1 MQPSFWKAFIF
12 EKNKANRREKVFLKK
27 YRGIVFPLAILLLW
41 AVGSEME
48 WFNTYIVPHPVKV
61 INTGLALA
69 ENGILIRHL
78 GISLFRVLSGFVI
91 TFLIAFPMAV
101 LVGLNKKTFEYLSP
115 FLEFVRHIPPI
126 AMIPL
131 LILWFGIG
139 ETSKIAVIILATF
152 FPIFINTVSG
162 ISGCDNRLVEVGRT
176 YGFTRWQTL
185 IKIILPQA
193 LPSILAGMQL
203 GLGYSWRSLMG
214 AELIAASSG
223 IGYMI
228 IEAEQLSRI
237 DIIFVGIIV
246 IGTLGCGID
255 YFFLKA
261 TNRLLMWEGGNH
273 DRDKNQELIKDFYA

>member
-1 MQPSFWKAFIF
+1 M
-12 EKNKANRREKVFLKK
+12 KK
-27 YRGIVFPLAILLLW
+27 YRGIVVPLAILLLW
-41 AVGSEME
+41 AAGSELE
-48 WFNTYIVPHPVKV
+48 LFNSYIIPHPAKV
-61 INTGLALA
+61 FKTALSLFKSGVLAK
-69 ENGILIRHL
+69 HL
-78 GISLFRVLSGFVI
+78 GTSLFRVLAGFAI
-91 TFLIAFPMAV
+91 TFSIAFPMAV
-101 LVGLNKKTFEYLSP
+101 LVGLNKKTYDCLSP

-152 FPIFINTVSG
+152 FPIFINTVNG
-162 ISGCDNRLVEVGRT
+162 ISGCDIKLVEVGRT
-176 YGFTRWQTL
+176 YGFSKWQTL
-185 IKIILPQA
+185 VKIILPQA
-193 LPSILAGMQL
+193 LPSIFAGMQL

-237 DIIFVGIIV
+237 DIIFVGILV

-261 TNRLLMWEGGNH
+261 SNRLLMWEGGNY
-273 DRDKNQELIKDFYA
+273 DRDKNKELVKDFYA

>member
-1 MQPSFWKAFIF
+1 M
-12 EKNKANRREKVFLKK
+12 KK

-61 INTGLALA
+61 LKTVLALA
-69 ENGILIRHL
+69 EDGILTRHL

-91 TFLIAFPMAV
+91 TFSIAFPMAV

>member
-1 MQPSFWKAFIF
+1 
-12 EKNKANRREKVFLKK
+12 LKK
-27 YRGIVFPLAILLLW
+27 YRGFVFPLAILLLW

-48 WFNTYIVPHPVKV
+48 WFNTYIVPHPAKV
-61 INTGLALA
+61 LKTGLSLT
-69 ENGILIRHL
+69 ENGILMKHL

-91 TFLIAFPMAV
+91 TFIIAFPMAV
-101 LVGLNKKTFEYLSP
+101 LVGLNKKSYEYLSP

-176 YGFTRWQTL
+176 YGFTKWQTL

-255 YFFLKA
+255 CFFLKA

>member
-1 MQPSFWKAFIF
+1 M
-12 EKNKANRREKVFLKK
+12 KK
-27 YRGIVFPLAILLLW
+27 YRGFVFPLAVILLW
-41 AVGSEME
+41 ALGSELG
-48 WFNTYIVPHPVKV
+48 WFNSYIVPHPMRV
-61 INTGLALA
+61 IKTGISLT
-69 ENGILIRHL
+69 EKGILGKHL
-78 GISLFRVLSGFVI
+78 GISLFRVIAGFVF
-91 TFLIAFPMAV
+91 TFSIAFPLAI
-101 LVGLNKKTFEYLSP
+101 LVGLNKKTYEYLSP
-115 FLEFVRHIPPI
+115 SLEFIRHIPPI

-139 ETSKIAVIILATF
+139 EISKIAVIILATF

-162 ISGCDNRLVEVGRT
+162 IAGCDNGLVEVGKT
-176 YGFTRWQTL
+176 YGFTKWQML
-185 IKIILPQA
+185 VKIILPQA

-246 IGTLGCGID
+246 IGALGYGID
-255 YFFLKA
+255 YIFFKA
-261 TNRLLMWEGGNH
+261 TDRLLRWEDIKH